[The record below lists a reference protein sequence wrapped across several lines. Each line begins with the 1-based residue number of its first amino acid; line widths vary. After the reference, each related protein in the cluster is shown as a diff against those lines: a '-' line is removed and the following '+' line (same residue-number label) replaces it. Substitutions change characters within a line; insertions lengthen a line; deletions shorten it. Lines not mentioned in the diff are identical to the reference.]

1 MTYQKKIIRPKHF
14 ELIFALLFFGCASIP
29 YGLSNHKFDNDIDQ
43 EDVYEHIKYLSSDA
57 LEGRY
62 PGTKGSQLAID
73 YISHQFKKIRF
84 CLLEI
89 TAICNFLIFQILMA
103 KQSQFQMSLESF
115 QAQALKMNT
124 L

>member
-1 MTYQKKIIRPKHF
+1 MTYQKKIIRAKHF
-14 ELIFALLFFGCASIP
+14 ELIFALLFVGCASIP
-29 YGLSNHKFDNDIDQ
+29 NGLSNHKFDNDIDQ

-73 YISHQFKKIRF
+73 YISHQFKKNKILPF
-84 CLLEI
+84 GDNG
-89 TAICNFLIFQILMA
+89 NFLIFQILMA